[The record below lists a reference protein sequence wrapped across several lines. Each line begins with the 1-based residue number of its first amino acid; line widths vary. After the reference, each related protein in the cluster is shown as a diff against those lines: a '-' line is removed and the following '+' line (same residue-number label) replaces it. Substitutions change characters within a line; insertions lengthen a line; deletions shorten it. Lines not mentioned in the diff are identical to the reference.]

1 MRIPPAVLPMSAIQ
15 DSYPDEL
22 AHCYGCGRLND
33 HGLHLRT
40 SWEGDETVTR
50 YTPEAWHIA
59 IPGYVNGGLLASL
72 LDCHGTGTAAAAAYR
87 AEGRKPGSTPA
98 HRFVTASLRVDY
110 LKPTPLGV
118 ELEVRG
124 RATSLQG
131 RKVTVEAR
139 ILALGEATVKGEIL
153 AVEMPERMRPGAH
166 A

>member
-1 MRIPPAVLPMSAIQ
+1 MLAFQ
-15 DSYPDEL
+15 DTYPDDL

-40 SWEGDETVTR
+40 FWDGGETVTR
-50 YTPEAWHIA
+50 YTPHAWHIA

-87 AEGRKPGSTPA
+87 AEGREPGTPPV
-98 HRFVTASLRVDY
+98 HRFVTASLQVTY

-124 RATSLQG
+124 RATSIQG
-131 RKVTVEAR
+131 RKVAVEAR
-139 ILALGEATVKGEIL
+139 ILAGGQVTVKGEIL
-153 AVEMPERMRPGAH
+153 AVEMPEGMRPSAVP
-166 A
+166 